1 MSIIDIHSGLKKTQ
15 FARGDAIM
23 APFAALVAGAIR
35 RQVQAWLM
43 RRAIASLRS
52 LDDRTLADIGIYR
65 FEIEAVVRR
74 EMAQHG

>member
-43 RRAIASLRS
+43 RRAIA
-52 LDDRTLADIGIYR
+52 
-65 FEIEAVVRR
+65 
-74 EMAQHG
+74 